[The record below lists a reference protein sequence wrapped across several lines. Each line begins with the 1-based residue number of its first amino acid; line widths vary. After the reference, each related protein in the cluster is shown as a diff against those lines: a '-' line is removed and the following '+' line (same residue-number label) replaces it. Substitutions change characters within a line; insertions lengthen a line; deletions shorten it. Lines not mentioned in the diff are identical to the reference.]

1 MIVIKCQDHYDLVLE
16 YAKSIGKEKEFLAKV
31 SELNK
36 LGDSVELYKDFAPYS
51 FDFSS
56 FKDGKRYICGGLL
69 YHGKP
74 DESLSVSLNP
84 IHGWSIHT

>member
-1 MIVIKCQDHYDLVLE
+1 MIIIKCQDHYDLVLE
-16 YAKSIGKEKEFLAKV
+16 YAKSIGKEKDFLDKV
-31 SELNK
+31 SDLNK

-51 FDFSS
+51 FEFSS
-56 FKDGKRYICGGLL
+56 FIDGKIYIHGGLI

-74 DESLSVSLNP
+74 DESSSVSINP